1 MPRNLSA
8 ATATTSRDGK
18 RRFNVASR
26 LGAVGNQASSA
37 RIEAFVTERDG
48 VKEVK
53 KTRTGRRV
61 VEMTDAE
68 AKTLRLSNPDV
79 VVTEDQP
86 VTLFKPPGYAD
97 ALSLDTAEFAFPV
110 VVVDDRSG
118 APLAEV
124 SIYGIGAAANYKAVT
139 GADGAAVLRCHEA
152 RLRRLVASPRHGH
165 WSRIVDEVDASNAA
179 GTTIRLRPLTTSGAY
194 TWGHNLM
201 AFDRVNA
208 HWRGRGIKVGV
219 IDSGVTDA
227 LSDLVPK
234 GGFNTLDGAPPDS
247 WNVDEKGHGTH
258 CAGVIACRHDTHG
271 IKGGAPDA
279 EIYSLK
285 VFPGGMVSDI
295 IEAVEW
301 CIGNGMDVIS
311 MSLGAR
317 EPDAVLEQVLLEA
330 FNRGITLIAAAGND
344 ATRVAYPAA
353 YPTVIAVSALG
364 MYRTFPEDSDHI
376 TKVGQEVDWSGT
388 IFSASFTNF
397 GPEVAVAAPG
407 VAVVSTVPQG
417 FASWDGTSMAC
428 PMVSALAALILEA
441 YPGIRTRTA
450 QQPATVRAILQAS
463 CINLGMSP
471 VVQGSGVPRADWAL
485 SGAVPV

>member
-1 MPRNLSA
+1 MRRNPSA
-8 ATATTSRDGK
+8 AATTSQDGK

-26 LGAVGNQASSA
+26 LGAVGNVATSA
-37 RIEAFVTERDG
+37 RVEAFVADRAG
-48 VKEVK
+48 VKEVR
-53 KTRTGRRV
+53 KTKTGRRV

-68 AKTLRLSNPDV
+68 AQTLRQANPDV
-79 VVTEDQP
+79 IVTEDQP
-86 VTLFKPPGYAD
+86 VSLFKPPGYAD
-97 ALSLDTAEFAFPV
+97 ALSLEAAEFSVPV
-110 VVVDDRSG
+110 TVVDERSG
-118 APLAEV
+118 APLAGV

-139 GADGAAVLRCHEA
+139 GDDGTAVLQCHEA
-152 RLRRLVASPRHGH
+152 RLNRMVASPRHGY
-165 WSRIVDEVDASNAA
+165 WSRIVDDVDAA
-179 GTTIRLRPLTTSGAY
+179 GATAMTIQLRPLTTTGAY

-201 AFDRVNA
+201 GFDRVNA
-208 HWRGRGIKVGV
+208 RWRGRGIKVGV

-227 LSDLVPK
+227 LGDLKPK
-234 GGFNTLDGAPPDS
+234 GGFNTLDGAPPGS
-247 WNVDEKGHGTH
+247 WNIDEKGHGTH
-258 CAGVIACRHDTHG
+258 CAGVIACHHDTHG

-317 EPDAVLEQVLLEA
+317 NPDAILEQVLLEA
-330 FNRGITLIAAAGND
+330 FNRGITLIAAAGNE

-364 MYRTFPEDSDHI
+364 MYRTFPDDSDHI
-376 TKVGQEVDWSGT
+376 TKVGQEHDFSGT
-388 IFSASFTNF
+388 IFAASFTNF

-407 VAVVSTVPQG
+407 VAIVSTVPQG

-463 CINLGMSP
+463 CVNLGMSP
-471 VVQGSGVPRADWAL
+471 VVQGNGLPRADWAL
-485 SGAVPV
+485 SGAAPF

>member
-1 MPRNLSA
+1 MRRNPSA
-8 ATATTSRDGK
+8 ARPATKSGK

-26 LGAVGNQASSA
+26 LGAAGNAASSA
-37 RIEAFVTERDG
+37 RVEAFVTARAG
-48 VKEVK
+48 VAEVK
-53 KTRTGRRV
+53 RTKTGRRV

-68 AKTLRLSNPDV
+68 AKTLQRDNPDV
-79 VVTEDQP
+79 IVTEDQP
-86 VTLFKPPGYAD
+86 VDLFRPPGYAD
-97 ALSLDTAEFAFPV
+97 ALSLDEAEFAVPV
-110 VVVDDRSG
+110 VVVDEQSG
-118 APLAEV
+118 SPLADV
-124 SIYGIGAAANYKAVT
+124 TVYGIGDAANYKAVT
-139 GADGAAVLRCHEA
+139 GEDGAAVLQCHEA
-152 RLRRLVASPRHGH
+152 RLNRVVASPRNSY
-165 WSRIVDEVDASNAA
+165 WSRIVNDVDAEHE
-179 GTTIRLRPLTTSGAY
+179 GGMTIRLRPLTTAGAY
-194 TWGHNLM
+194 TWGHHLM
-201 AFDRVNA
+201 GFDRVNA
-208 HWRGRGIKVGV
+208 RWRGRGIKVGV
-219 IDSGVTDA
+219 IDSGVTNQLTH
-227 LSDLVPK
+227 LSPR
-234 GGFNTLDGAPPDS
+234 GGLNTLDGQAPNG

-258 CAGVIACRHDTHG
+258 CAGVIACNHDTHG

-317 EPDAVLEQVLLEA
+317 NPDAILEQVLQEA
-330 FNRGITLIAAAGND
+330 FNRGITLVAAAGNE

-364 MYRTFPEDSDHI
+364 MYRTFPDDSDHI
-376 TKVGQEVDWSGT
+376 TKVGQEHDWSGT
-388 IFSASFTNF
+388 VFSASFTNF

-407 VAVVSTVPQG
+407 VAVVSTVPEG

-441 YPGIRTRTA
+441 YPSIRTRTA

-463 CINLGMSP
+463 CIDLGMSP
-471 VVQGSGVPRADWAL
+471 VVQGRGVPRADSAL
-485 SGAVPV
+485 AGAG